1 MASLSTPVKW
11 LMDFF
16 TGMTGD
22 EATQV
27 SGDKALTYAPFWN
40 CVNKISGNI
49 GVMPLC
55 LYRKSGMNK
64 ELATDDDR
72 YRLLMKRPNAY
83 QTPIIFKQLVTTHA
97 LMWGNGRAYIARSG
111 RRVSELIP
119 LLPDRTKTLMIMGKK
134 YHITWPHDA
143 DRLREFE
150 EAGKVGPYTDVVL
163 MEDSEVIHIP
173 GFGLDG
179 VEGISLLKAAARSVS
194 GGIEGDKRYYSQV
207 SKGFAAKGLLE
218 VPKGMFRDEAEARKF
233 KDQFNDAHS
242 GPSNSDKVAM
252 IREGI
257 KYQAIAMSNQDAEF
271 LKSRQFNKQDTALW
285 FLVENILGD
294 GQTEVYKSLSERQS
308 SYLKNCLLTWM
319 TKWEEELNLK
329 LLNPREQSAD
339 SMLFKFDNSIFLTT
353 DFASSVK
360 TYREAVESMILT
372 RNEAR
377 EALDYN
383 TVEGGDIFQNP
394 NTTSSND
401 ASGDDSNDNDADE
414 QQVQNL
420 ERSAV
425 SAHVGHVLDVEK
437 KRILAIAAK
446 PKNFLNQV
454 DKFYAKFAGTLQ
466 NAIDKYAAEP
476 ELAAAWCKESKDALL
491 SVTDTATDETLQAA
505 VEDELSRWD
514 KRTDKL
520 IGDICNA

>member
-1 MASLSTPVKW
+1 MASLASPVKW
-11 LMDFF
+11 LLDFF
-16 TGMTGD
+16 TGISEGETS
-22 EATQV
+22 QV

-55 LYRKSGMNK
+55 LYNRTQDGK
-64 ELATDDDR
+64 ELASDDDR
-72 YRLLMKRPNAY
+72 YRLLMRRPNAY
-83 QTPIIFKQLVTTHA
+83 QTPIIFKQLITTHS

-119 LLPDRTKTLMIMGKK
+119 LLPDRTKTLMVMGKK

-143 DRLREFE
+143 DRLLEFE
-150 EAGKVGPYTDVVL
+150 ETGVVGPYHDVVL

-179 VEGISLLKAAARSVS
+179 VEGISLLKAAARCIS
-194 GGIEGDKRYYSQV
+194 GGIEGDKRYNTQV
-207 SKGFAAKGLLE
+207 SKGFSSKGMLE
-218 VPKGMFRDEAEARKF
+218 VPKNMFKDESEAKKF
-233 KDQFNDAHS
+233 MDQFNEAHS
-242 GPSNSDKVAM
+242 GASKADKVGM
-252 IREGI
+252 LREGI

-339 SMLFKFDNSIFLTT
+339 SMFFKFDNSVFLTT

-377 EALDYN
+377 DALDYN
-383 TVEGGDIFQNP
+383 TVDGGDVFENP
-394 NTTSSND
+394 NTTSGNSPENP
-401 ASGDDSNDNDADE
+401 DSS
-414 QQVQNL
+414 QPQNL
-420 ERSAV
+420 ERTAV
-425 SAHVGHVLDVEK
+425 KTQIAHLIGVEK
-437 KRILAIAAK
+437 NRVLQCCDKPEKFLA
-446 PKNFLNQV
+446 QV
-454 DKFYAKFAGTLQ
+454 DKFYAKFTDTLQ
-466 NAIDKYAAEP
+466 AAIDKYAAKP
-476 ELAAAWCKESKDALL
+476 ELAGKWCGQSKQLL
-491 SVTDTATDETLQAA
+491 LAVTDHATNATLKGS
-505 VEDELSRWD
+505 VEEELSRWD
-514 KRTDKL
+514 ARIESLVTE
-520 IGDICNA
+520 ICNA